1 MSQPKD
7 PLLEA
12 FESQQEAVKADP
24 TDFNKWVSL
33 LSASEKLVCAPFPLQ
48 GSLSSE
54 LLNFYIL
61 SILFVGL
68 GCISWRLLY

>member
-1 MSQPKD
+1 MQAVNQPKD

-33 LSASEKLVCAPFPLQ
+33 LSASEKLVCALFPL
-48 GSLSSE
+48 
-54 LLNFYIL
+54 
-61 SILFVGL
+61 
-68 GCISWRLLY
+68 